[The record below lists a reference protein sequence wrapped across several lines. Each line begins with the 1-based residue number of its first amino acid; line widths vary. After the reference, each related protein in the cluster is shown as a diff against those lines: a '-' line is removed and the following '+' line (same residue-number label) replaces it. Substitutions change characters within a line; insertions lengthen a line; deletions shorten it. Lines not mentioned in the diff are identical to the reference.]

1 MQKKLANILF
11 STRLTG
17 ILFIVYFVSMIIGTF
32 MDAGQD
38 TSPTPFSRHYIYNAW
53 WFEAIQMM
61 FVVNFVGNIFRYRLY
76 KKAKWATLTL
86 HLSFI
91 FIFVGAGITRYI
103 GFEGWM
109 PIGEG
114 ETENT
119 YLTRDVFLTTFID
132 GDLVVNGQQ
141 QRRVEQERVDFSER
155 LDNNIVLHSD
165 YNGTQVTIE
174 VKKFVKDAELDII
187 PGDIG
192 DSYLKLVE
200 AGDEG
205 PHSHYIKEGDEDGEL
220 IHNIVFTLNSPV
232 PGAVNITTQD
242 NQMFIESPFE
252 GDYMTMATRATGE
265 LVKDSIQP
273 LKLRSRYQ
281 MANMAI
287 VFPKPVMQG
296 EFGVVKKSQ
305 LLQSREDGVIVD
317 VTANGET
324 KTVNLL
330 GGQYVNGRFEQVK
343 VGGLDIAVKYGSIVK
358 ELPFSIKL
366 NDFVADRYP
375 GTEDN
380 FSAFSSEV
388 TVIKP
393 NETPYDYKIF
403 MNNILDEEGYRF
415 FQSSFFPDEK
425 GTKLSVNHDQWGTWV
440 TYFGYILL
448 YFGLMAILFS
458 KGSRFSDLKRMLEKV
473 KANKAKLLTILLFAS
488 TMVGFSQEHGPD
500 DGHNHKAPVQE
511 EQSQEHGPN
520 DGHDHE
526 TKTIQEHF
534 EGDGHDHSVKERPKV
549 KIERPSKAEIDS
561 VIRSNVTPKAHS
573 DKFGELVI
581 QDYSGRMMPMNTF
594 ASEILRKLSKRD
606 HYEEFDANQ
615 VLLSMQESPLFWY
628 NVPIIYLARSKGDS
642 IRKIIGVDN
651 DQKYVSI
658 TDFLTD
664 EGRNKIGPYLKE
676 AYAAEIPNGYQSQL
690 KEAYDRMSLLFNT
703 LDGRSVK
710 IFPVPNDEVN
720 TWISPTDYKESYR
733 EKITDTLYGKFIE
746 NSFGFYIGELYN
758 AKQSGDYK
766 LADKLLAGFKNS
778 QADVGSE
785 VMLSDKKIKAEILYN
800 KYDIFKELYS
810 YYMMFG
816 LVLFVLLI
824 VQIFR
829 SKSKVLNVIIKGLG
843 IAIFLLF
850 LIHTGGL
857 IVRWYVSGHA
867 PWSDAY
873 ESMIYV
879 AWSTM
884 FFGLAFGRKSM
895 LTLAATAFVTAMLLV
910 VAHMNWMDPAI
921 GNLSPVLDS
930 YWLMIHVAV
939 IVASYGP
946 FALGMILG
954 LTVLILMIFTTED
967 NKAKMLLNIKELTL
981 INEMSLTVGLVMLTI
996 GNFLGG
1002 MWANE
1007 SWGRYWGWD
1016 PKETWALISIIIY
1029 AFVIHMRLMPGLR
1042 GRFGFNLGSILA
1054 FASILFTY
1062 FGVNFYLAGLHSY
1075 QSGQQI
1081 LSVQYIIG
1089 TLVIITMIAS
1099 VAYWKY
1105 KKFYRK

>member
-38 TSPTPFSRHYIYNAW
+38 TSPTPYSRHYIYNAW
-53 WFEAIQMM
+53 WFEAIQII
-61 FVVNFVGNIFRYRLY
+61 FVINFIGNIFRYRLY

-86 HLSFI
+86 HLAFI
-91 FIFVGAGITRYI
+91 FILIGAGITRYI

-109 PIGEG
+109 PIREG

-119 YLTRDVFLTTFID
+119 YLTRDVFLTAFVD

-155 LDNNIVLHSD
+155 LDNDLEINTE
-165 YNGTQVTIE
+165 YNGTPVNIK

-187 PGDIG
+187 PGDVG

-205 PHSHYIKEGDEDGEL
+205 SHSHHIKDGDKDGEL
-220 IHNIVFTLNSPV
+220 IHNIVFTLNSPQ
-232 PGAVNITTQD
+232 PGAVNITTEG
-242 NQMFIESPFE
+242 NKMFIESPFE
-252 GDYMTMATRATGE
+252 GDYMTMATQETG
-265 LVKDSIQP
+265 LVYKDSIQP

-287 VFPKPVMQG
+287 VFPNPVMQG
-296 EFGVVKKSQ
+296 EFGIVKKSQ
-305 LLQSREDGVIVD
+305 MLRSREDGVVVD
-317 VTANGET
+317 VTAKGET
-324 KTVNLL
+324 KTLNLL
-330 GGQYVNGRFEQVK
+330 GGQYINGRFEQVN

-358 ELPFSIKL
+358 ELPFSVKL
-366 NDFVADRYP
+366 NDFVAERYP
-375 GTEDN
+375 GTENN
-380 FSAFSSEV
+380 FSAFSSDV

-393 NETPYDYKIF
+393 NQTPYDYKIF
-403 MNNILDEEGYRF
+403 MNHVLDEEGYRF
-415 FQSSFFPDEK
+415 FQSSYYPDEK
-425 GTKLSVNHDQWGTWV
+425 GTKLSVNHDRWGTYV
-440 TYFGYILL
+440 TYFGYMLL
-448 YFGLMAILFS
+448 YFGLMAILFA
-458 KGSRFSDLKRMLEKV
+458 KGTRFADLKRMLEKV
-473 KANKAKLLTILLFAS
+473 KTKKAKTLTVLIFFFG
-488 TMVGFSQEHGPD
+488 MVGFSQEHTED
-500 DGHNHKAPVQE
+500 DGHNHQAAVVQDST
-511 EQSQEHGPN
+511 Q
-520 DGHDHE
+520 
-526 TKTIQEHF
+526 HF
-534 EGDGHDHSVKERPKV
+534 EGDGHNHATQTQTAPRV
-549 KIERPSKAEIDS
+549 KIDRPTKAQIDS
-561 VIRSNVTPKAHS
+561 VLKANITPKAHS

-594 ASEILRKLSKRD
+594 ASEVLRKLSKSD

-628 NVPIIYLARSKGDS
+628 NVPIIYLAKRKGDS
-642 IRKIIGVDN
+642 IRKIIGVDK

-664 EGRNKIGPYLKE
+664 DGRNKIGPYLKD
-676 AYAAEIPNGYQSQL
+676 AYAAEVPNGFQKEF

-703 LDGRSVK
+703 LDGRSIK
-710 IFPVPNDEVN
+710 IFPVPNDEGN
-720 TWISPTDYKESYR
+720 TWISPVEYKEEYR
-733 EKITDTLYGKFIE
+733 EKIDDTLYGKFIE
-746 NSFGFYIGELYN
+746 NSFSFYLGELYK
-758 AKQSGDYK
+758 AKQTGDYG
-766 LADKLLAGFKNS
+766 LPNKLLAGFKSS
-778 QADVGSE
+778 QAEVGSE
-785 VMLSDKKIKAEILYN
+785 VMLSDDKVKTEILYN
-800 KYDIFKELYS
+800 KYDIFKKLFA
-810 YYMMFG
+810 YYMIIG
-816 LVLFVLLI
+816 GVLFILLI
-824 VQIFR
+824 VQIFKSR
-829 SKSKVLNVIIKGLG
+829 SRFLDIIIKGLA
-843 IAIFLLF
+843 IAIFVLF

-857 IVRWYVSGHA
+857 ITRWYISGHA

-879 AWSTM
+879 AWATM

-895 LTLAATAFVTAMLLV
+895 LTLAATAFVTSMILM
-910 VAHMNWMDPAI
+910 VAHWNWMDPAI
-921 GNLSPVLDS
+921 GNLQPVLDS

-946 FALGMILG
+946 FTLGMILG
-954 LTVLILMIFTTED
+954 LTVLILMIFTTEK
-967 NKAKMLLNIKELTL
+967 NKTKMLLNIRELTL
-981 INEMSLTVGLVMLTI
+981 INEMALTVGLVMLTI

-1042 GRFGFNLGSILA
+1042 GRYGFNLGSILA

-1081 LSVQYIIG
+1081 LSYQYIAI
-1089 TLVIITMIAS
+1089 TLAIVAIIAGL
-1099 VAYWKY
+1099 AYWKY
-1105 KKFYRK
+1105 AKYYRK